1 MSSCRSFSSLRRLAI
16 VMRSMQ
22 NTRIAMPIA
31 MAASTVFSFLCRR
44 FLTAIMHGFERRFLF
59 PAHGCFCGGC
69 CPRCP
74 RACSGLGRAAL
85 CFSRWF
91 LDLPAPP
98 FFGCGVRF
106 SLVGFF
112 WFLGGRSVATGA
124 TTQAPWWLALSRR
137 AGCGGVLRVAGAWR
151 VVCVARHTLSRVTQ
165 ARFSTATQ
173 RTALPGESMSGIATT
188 HH

>member
-1 MSSCRSFSSLRRLAI
+1 
-16 VMRSMQ
+16 
-22 NTRIAMPIA
+22 MPIA

-59 PAHGCFCGGC
+59 RAHGCFCGGC

-91 LDLPAPP
+91 LDLPAPLLWLWGEVFP
-98 FFGCGVRF
+98 RGVL
-106 SLVGFF
+106 LVSR
-112 WFLGGRSVATGA
+112 GRPVATGA

-151 VVCVARHTLSRVTQ
+151 VVCVARHTLPHWWRD
-165 ARFSTATQ
+165 RFSTATQ
-173 RTALPGESMSGIATT
+173 HAALPSESMSGITNT
-188 HH
+188 HHQEWGVTVHYQVSRLLTSPRFC

>member
-22 NTRIAMPIA
+22 ITRIVMPIA
-31 MAASTVFSFLCRR
+31 MAASTVFSFLGRR

-91 LDLPAPP
+91 LDLPAPLLWLWGEVFP
-98 FFGCGVRF
+98 RGVL
-106 SLVGFF
+106 LVSR
-112 WFLGGRSVATGA
+112 GRSVATGA

-151 VVCVARHTLSRVTQ
+151 VVCVARHTLPHWWRN
-165 ARFSTATQ
+165 RFSTATQ

>member
-1 MSSCRSFSSLRRLAI
+1 MAVFAGAAAPAAPALAAGLVALRCASVGGFSTCLPPPLLWLWGE
-16 VMRSMQ
+16 
-22 NTRIAMPIA
+22 
-31 MAASTVFSFLCRR
+31 VF
-44 FLTAIMHGFERRFLF
+44 
-59 PAHGCFCGGC
+59 
-69 CPRCP
+69 PR
-74 RACSGLGRAAL
+74 GVLL
-85 CFSRWF
+85 VSR
-91 LDLPAPP
+91 
-98 FFGCGVRF
+98 
-106 SLVGFF
+106 
-112 WFLGGRSVATGA
+112 GRSVATGA